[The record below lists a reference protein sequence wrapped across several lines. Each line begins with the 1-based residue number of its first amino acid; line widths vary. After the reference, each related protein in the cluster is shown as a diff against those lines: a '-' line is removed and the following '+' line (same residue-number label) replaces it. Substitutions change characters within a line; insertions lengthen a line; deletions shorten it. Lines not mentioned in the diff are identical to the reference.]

1 PAATADVERREARSP
16 SEVRGALAA
25 LAKASAASG
34 FGVLDSRRATAGTL
48 TALLLGGPDAAPVV
62 LTAPE
67 DPETLAAIAPLLGD
81 LAVAKLADDVKRL
94 RVALARRR
102 VALAG
107 PATDFGLASY
117 CLNPSQPVH
126 D

>member
-1 PAATADVERREARSP
+1 
-16 SEVRGALAA
+16 
-25 LAKASAASG
+25 
-34 FGVLDSRRATAGTL
+34 
-48 TALLLGGPDAAPVV
+48 V

-67 DPETLAAIAPLLGD
+67 DPETLTAIAPLLGD
-81 LAVAKLADDVKRL
+81 LAVAKLADDVKQL

-102 VALAG
+102 VAFAG

-126 D
+126 DAATLAHHLLGEPPSRAATRSTQPAARRRSRTR